1 MQPAAYCYTRFSDVL
16 LLQPPALLAPWYQ
29 PPMPVCQSFAT
40 SCLPVQLSQRC
51 HYQLFSPVMSPQ
63 CGETQQQTAAAAGLD
78 WAVTGSSATARLYR
92 LLYTASDNYNEA
104 RCWENIMGGGLRS
117 YSVL

>member
-1 MQPAAYCYTRFSDVL
+1 MQPAAYCYQILRCAAAATTGASGPLVPTTYACLSIFCHKL
-16 LLQPPALLAPWYQ
+16 PACAS
-29 PPMPVCQSFAT
+29 VST
-40 SCLPVQLSQRC
+40 LPS
-51 HYQLFSPVMSPQ
+51 FSPMMSLH

-78 WAVTGSSATARLYR
+78 WAVTGSSAAARLYR

>member
-1 MQPAAYCYTRFSDVL
+1 
-16 LLQPPALLAPWYQ
+16 
-29 PPMPVCQSFAT
+29 
-40 SCLPVQLSQRC
+40 
-51 HYQLFSPVMSPQ
+51 MSPQ
-63 CGETQQQTAAAAGLD
+63 CGETQQQTLAGAGLD
-78 WAVTGSSATARLYR
+78 WAVTGSSAAARLYR